1 MTKEI
6 VEPMLAS
13 MLPGPLSSLHF
24 TKLDLGP
31 EPLKVG
37 NVDVIRTDNGGISL
51 DMDVS
56 WHSKSDFDLDGNMIP
71 KLGIEHIHLTGR
83 LSVLLAPLTNIIP
96 CVRFTGSRLT
106 HSPFSLTI
114 L

>member
-24 TKLDLGP
+24 TQLDLGP
-31 EPLKVG
+31 VPIRVG
-37 NVDVIRTDNGGISL
+37 NVDVIRTSNGGISL

-56 WHSKSDFDLDGNMIP
+56 WHSKSDFQLSGNMVP
-71 KLGIEHIHLTGR
+71 DLGVEHVHLTGR

-96 CVRFTGSRLT
+96 CVRHLT
-106 HSPFSLTI
+106 WHSLSSFHAY
-114 L
+114 